1 MNQVPIVYYHNED
14 MDGCFAAYAAYLAY
28 GPEGAEY
35 IGLRAGQEVP
45 VQVDREVVV
54 LDLALSLANL
64 AALREA
70 SKSLLVIDHHASSA
84 AAYATAPDCVIFD
97 PAHAACV
104 LAWQRFKPRE
114 PVPEIYQYIEDRDLW
129 LWKLPLSREIN
140 AGLSSHP
147 FTWQW
152 AECCLNFK
160 GKLATDGAAILR
172 WIDRQVEKR
181 VEEATAMGFANF
193 AGHKAP
199 TVNCDPEIASEV
211 GQALLKAF
219 PDYPFAA
226 TFHVPGDQARVW
238 QLRSHKLSDG
248 GAGFDVAELA
258 RSLGGGGHATA
269 AGCTAPAEDPYFQNA
284 IGPARPDGSA
294 EPAEPIPN
302 ASAPTQNQADA
313 HAAPV
318 PPAENPASAG
328 RLPKG
333 GRR

>member
-1 MNQVPIVYYHNED
+1 MMNQVPIVYYHNED
-14 MDGCFAAYAAYLAY
+14 MDGCFAAYAAYQAY

-54 LDLALSLANL
+54 LDLGLSLANL

-84 AAYATAPDCVIFD
+84 AAYATAPECVVFD
-97 PAHAACV
+97 PSHAACV

-114 PVPEIYQYIEDRDLW
+114 PVPEIYQYVEDRDLW
-129 LWKLPLSREIN
+129 RFKLPLSREIN
-140 AGLSSHP
+140 AALSSQP

-160 GKLATDGAAILR
+160 GRLATDGAAILR
-172 WIDRQVEKR
+172 WIDREVER
-181 VEEATAMGFANF
+181 LVDMAIVQDL
-193 AGHKAP
+193 AGHPAAI
-199 TVNCDPEIASEV
+199 VNCPWKLGSEV
-211 GQALLKAF
+211 GEALLKRF
-219 PDYPFAA
+219 PNCAFAA
-226 TFHVPGDQARVW
+226 TFYVSADGSRVW
-238 QLRSHKLSDG
+238 QLRSRKLTDSG
-248 GAGFDVAELA
+248 PGFDVGELA
-258 RSLGGGGHATA
+258 RNLGGGGHPPA
-269 AGCTAPAEDPYFQNA
+269 AGCTAPPGDPYFQNA

-294 EPAEPIPN
+294 TEPAEPIPT
-302 ASAPTQNQADA
+302 ASAPTQNQVDA
-313 HAAPV
+313 RPAPV